1 MSYNLIF
8 LNNGTYKC
16 FTKDKK
22 VLKDFLKQRKGQKF
36 NVIKIKNKDIT
47 NKLKDQIESEELFIT
62 YSGIYMS
69 ASEEDHMFAGLD
81 VLISDSRYYFE
92 KLLRDLKYIKFD
104 NNEMKKI
111 EIMIKKI
118 IKIFYDLE
126 NDENLDFGDIFNMQ
140 KLVYLIIK

>member
-62 YSGIYMS
+62 DCGIYMS
-69 ASEEDHMFAGLD
+69 ASEEEYMFEGLCG
-81 VLISDSRYYFE
+81 LISDSRYYFE

-111 EIMIKKI
+111 EVMIKKI

-126 NDENLDFGDIFNMQ
+126 NDEYLDFGDIFNMQ
-140 KLVYLIIK
+140 KLVYSIIN